1 MSCETQ
7 YKDATVL
14 YLEQIDV
21 IKRWIQKYNDDMT
34 FVTSAQGNK
43 NIILAFYNTYTI
55 DRVNNNVYGIS
66 RLPVPNNVI
75 QKEI

>member
-14 YLEQIDV
+14 FLEQIDV

-43 NIILAFYNTYTI
+43 NIILAFYNTDTI

>member
-43 NIILAFYNTYTI
+43 NIILAFYNTDTI

>member
-14 YLEQIDV
+14 FLEQIDV